1 MQQINI
7 TGNLTKGGGARMCFM
22 FEEAKGRILGFP
34 KRKVKTLLFYLVLI
48 KYYYRM
54 TQYNTLNVKLSNSK
68 FNQLKICNKIT
79 KVT

>member
-1 MQQINI
+1 MQQLNI

-48 KYYYRM
+48 KY
-54 TQYNTLNVKLSNSK
+54 
-68 FNQLKICNKIT
+68 
-79 KVT
+79 